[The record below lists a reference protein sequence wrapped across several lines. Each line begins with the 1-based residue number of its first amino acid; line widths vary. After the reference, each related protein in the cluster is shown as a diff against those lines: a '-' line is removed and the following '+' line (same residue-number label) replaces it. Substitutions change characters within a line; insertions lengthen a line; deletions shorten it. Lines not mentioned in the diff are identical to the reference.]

1 MRLFAATVRTK
12 GRGGDW
18 EGQRNKERCIPCK
31 FVNSTCHKLR
41 MCPDHCLLSPVS
53 GVSCVLERRRSQ
65 RMFLCYVQSW
75 SWSDVSSLQRHLKHI
90 SPLAPPMLRF
100 RAIVL
105 HVLLFLMCWHCILQ
119 LSRSLSL
126 SQLSS
131 SFHDFKRLLVLEF
144 SCISNTRKARERE
157 GQISAAPYWN
167 WHSPLMLQRCSW
179 FSFK

>member
-1 MRLFAATVRTK
+1 MPQTPHVPR
-12 GRGGDW
+12 
-18 EGQRNKERCIPCK
+18 
-31 FVNSTCHKLR
+31 S
-41 MCPDHCLLSPVS
+41 LSPVS
-53 GVSCVLERRRSQ
+53 CLWCL
-65 RMFLCYVQSW
+65 LCAGEEEESK
-75 SWSDVSSLQRHLKHI
+75 DVSLLCPKLKLKRCLQSAAALKTHQ
-90 SPLAPPMLRF
+90 PLAPPMLRF

-105 HVLLFLMCWHCILQ
+105 HVLLFLMCWLCMLQ

-167 WHSPLMLQRCSW
+167 
-179 FSFK
+179 